1 MKRLA
6 PLFVTWMLLAP
17 AAQSAAGNAGGRL
30 SASEERTRVDTQVN
44 VITALIDA
52 GLNERALQVLAEV
65 RAQGASDARL
75 DVLQARALHA
85 TGMSS
90 EARNLL
96 EAHTKRAPR
105 DPSGWSTLG
114 VVLADAGDLA
124 GGVQALERARR
135 LTPDD
140 PVVLNNLGYT
150 QLASNATEEAI
161 RLFRASLAIDP
172 SQPRT
177 RNNLGFALARLER
190 DMEALQALRAANS
203 ESDARYNLGV
213 ACVNR
218 GDRAAAMAQFHAAL
232 ESAPGHPAAAAALA
246 TLLSEASP

>member
-6 PLFVTWMLLAP
+6 PLFAAWMLLAP
-17 AAQSAAGNAGGRL
+17 TTQAAGDAGGRL
-30 SASEERTRVDTQVN
+30 TASEARARVDTQVS
-44 VITALIDA
+44 VLTALVEA
-52 GLNERALQVLAEV
+52 GLHERALQVLAEV
-65 RAQGASDARL
+65 RAQGVSDPRL

-85 TGMSS
+85 TGMTS
-90 EARNLL
+90 EARSML

-105 DPSGWSTLG
+105 DPSGWSALG
-114 VVLADAGDLA
+114 VVLADAGDLP

-190 DMEALQALRAANS
+190 DMEALQAFRAANS

-213 ACVNR
+213 ACLNR
-218 GDRAAAMAQFHAAL
+218 GDRAAALAQFNAAL

-246 TLLSEASP
+246 ALLSEASP